1 MDAPALISFLSASVL
16 LTLAPG
22 PDILFVLAKSLAEG
36 ARAGFS
42 VACGLVAGTFMH
54 TALAAF
60 GVSLLVRQ
68 SPALFGA
75 VKWLGAAYLIFL
87 GVRAWRHRG
96 ENPASGTPDRA
107 GAAKRGNAF
116 PRLWATGLLMATLN
130 PKLIVFFLAFFPQ
143 FLPRDVADPRASLLL
158 LGAIFSA
165 QALAIFACVT
175 VFAGRLSRALRERP
189 AAARVLNAAT
199 ALTLFAIAAGVLFAS

>member
-1 MDAPALISFLSASVL
+1 MEISALLSFLSASVL

-42 VACGLVAGTFMH
+42 VACGLITGTFVH

-60 GVSLLVRQ
+60 GVSLLIRQ

-96 ENPASGTPDRA
+96 ENPAAGTSAGA
-107 GAAKRGNAF
+107 GAAKRAGAF

-130 PKLIVFFLAFFPQ
+130 PKLIVFFLAFLPQ
-143 FLPRDVADPRASLLL
+143 FLPRDVADPRACLLL

-165 QALAIFACVT
+165 QALAVFSCVA
-175 VFAGRLSRALRERP
+175 VFAGRLSRTLRERP

-199 ALTLFAIAAGVLFAS
+199 ALTLFAVAAGVLFAS

>member
-1 MDAPALISFLSASVL
+1 MEISALISFLSASVL

-42 VACGLVAGTFMH
+42 VACGLIAGTFVH
-54 TALAAF
+54 TALAAL
-60 GVSLLVRQ
+60 GISLLIRQ

-75 VKWLGAAYLIFL
+75 MKWFGAAYLIFL

-96 ENPASGTPDRA
+96 ENPAAGTPTGSGATERA
-107 GAAKRGNAF
+107 GAF

-130 PKLIVFFLAFFPQ
+130 PKLIVFFLAFLPQ
-143 FLPRDVADPRASLLL
+143 FLPRDVADPRADLLL

-165 QALAIFACVT
+165 QALAIFSCVA
-175 VFAGRLSRALRERP
+175 VFAGTLSRALRKRP
-189 AAARVLNAAT
+189 AAAHVLNAAT
-199 ALTLFAIAAGVLFAS
+199 ALTLFAIAAGVLFAA

>member
-1 MDAPALISFLSASVL
+1 MEISALLSFLSASVL

-42 VACGLVAGTFMH
+42 VACGLITGTFVH

-60 GVSLLVRQ
+60 GVSLLIRQ

-96 ENPASGTPDRA
+96 ENPAAGTSA
-107 GAAKRGNAF
+107 GAAKRAGAF
-116 PRLWATGLLMATLN
+116 PQLWATGLLMATLN
-130 PKLIVFFLAFFPQ
+130 PKLIVFFLAFLPQ
-143 FLPRDVADPRASLLL
+143 FLPRDVADPRACLLL

-165 QALAIFACVT
+165 QALAVFSCVA

-189 AAARVLNAAT
+189 ASARVLNAAT
-199 ALTLFAIAAGVLFAS
+199 TLTLFAVAAGVLFAS